1 MTFLEPHTQK
11 VYAALRILTG
21 LLFMQHGL
29 QKLFGM
35 FGGSP
40 DMPAVLLYSAG
51 IIELV
56 GGALVAIGLFGAIA
70 AFICSG
76 TMAVAYFMVHVFQL
90 GVFPPILPG
99 GGELAILYCW
109 IFLLIAAKGSGTWS
123 VDEAMQK
130 GAGDSPPGGGFSA

>member
-1 MTFLEPHTQK
+1 MTFLEPHAQK

-29 QKLFGM
+29 QKIFGLFG
-35 FGGSP
+35 GVREGTP
-40 DMPAVLLYSAG
+40 DWIIYGAG

-56 GGALVAIGLFGAIA
+56 GGALVAVGLFGAIA

-76 TMAVAYFMVHVFQL
+76 TMAVAYFLVHVKN
-90 GVFPPILPG
+90 FPPIVPG

-109 IFLLIAAKGSGTWS
+109 IFLLIAAKGSGIWS
-123 VDEAMQK
+123 VDEAMQQ
-130 GAGDSPPGGGFSA
+130 GGGDGPPGGGFSA